1 MNCLR
6 GKIRDQDGTEG
17 RRRGNSLKHVIP
29 VMLDKVLLHE
39 GYFKS
44 GTGPLG
50 VLPVLLTRTLR
61 FLVDLI
67 PILHKHTD
75 HVES

>member
-1 MNCLR
+1 
-6 GKIRDQDGTEG
+6 
-17 RRRGNSLKHVIP
+17 
-29 VMLDKVLLHE
+29 MLDKVLLHE

-50 VLPVLLTRTLR
+50 VLPVLLTRALR

-75 HVES
+75 HVKS